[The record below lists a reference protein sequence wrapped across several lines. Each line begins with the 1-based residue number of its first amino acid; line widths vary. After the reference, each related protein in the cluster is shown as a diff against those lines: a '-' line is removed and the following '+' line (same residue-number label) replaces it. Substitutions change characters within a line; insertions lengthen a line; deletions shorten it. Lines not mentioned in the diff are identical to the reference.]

1 MADTTDDGAAN
12 TDAPEDEPTTDVAPE
27 STEPVPDEA
36 PSTRSPTAPEAVP
49 TADTNAKGKRLSRGE
64 IIANRS
70 ADIHTKK
77 AAGNRHVKVFVLPPG
92 PKPTEENGYDHS
104 ANKAATIQYAISQG
118 MRPTEKGVDAV
129 ELDSIE
135 PHANGISWVLTY
147 SVEVVV
153 AEAITE
159 ASGPE
164 VVTEGENVS
173 TNTDGNG
180 HSGDTRRKAARR

>member
-1 MADTTDDGAAN
+1 MTDTKDDGAAAAAAPDAPA
-12 TDAPEDEPTTDVAPE
+12 TDAAPDK
-27 STEPVPDEA
+27 VIA
-36 PSTRSPTAPEAVP
+36 TRSPAAPEVVP

-92 PKPTEENGYDHS
+92 PKPIEENGYDHA
-104 ANKAATIQYAISQG
+104 ANKAAVIQYAISQG
-118 MRPTEKGVDAV
+118 MRPVERGIDAV

-135 PHANGISWVLTY
+135 PHDNGISWVLTY
-147 SVEVVV
+147 SVEVEV
-153 AEAITE
+153 AEAITN
-159 ASGPE
+159 ASGPD
-164 VVTEGENVS
+164 VVLAGENVS

-180 HSGDTRRKAARR
+180 HAGDTRGKAARR